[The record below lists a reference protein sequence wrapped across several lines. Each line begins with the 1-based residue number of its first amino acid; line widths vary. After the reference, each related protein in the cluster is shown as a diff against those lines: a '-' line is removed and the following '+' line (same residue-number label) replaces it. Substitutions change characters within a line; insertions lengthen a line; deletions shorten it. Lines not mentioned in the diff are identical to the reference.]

1 MDKPDTD
8 NVRFC
13 MLFFSIFAP
22 IVQSTMNSEKEKQL
36 EEIFKEIE
44 DKYK

>member
-1 MDKPDTD
+1 MD
-8 NVRFC
+8 NVGFSL
-13 MLFFSIFAP
+13 LFFAIFAP
-22 IVQSTMNSEKEKQL
+22 IIQSTMNSEKEKQL